1 MQILSITC
9 DNATNNDMMVDKL
22 EGLVSGFDGATNRTR
37 CFAHII
43 NLIAKTIIRQFDI
56 PEAKE
61 DQLADAAMAE
71 LRVLANDMDMED
83 LLTQANRVYSDDEK
97 DEDDDLDGWV
107 DERSRLSVSDLE
119 ELEEDV
125 QPIRKMLVKVRC
137 QRCQRVCRISHS
149 G

>member
-9 DNATNNDMMVDKL
+9 DNATNNDTMVDKL

-71 LRVLANDMDMED
+71 LCVLANDMDMED